1 MSVLGGPVLARILM
15 SHLLCLLRDQ
25 VPHPLM
31 LKPIF
36 SRILLGQFGNNLP
49 FLDVPLSNFSSP
61 DPVTALGLSLLHE
74 ELSSAPYPAAIVPD
88 KIRLYHL

>member
-1 MSVLGGPVLARILM
+1 M
-15 SHLLCLLRDQ
+15 SHLLCLLPDQ

-74 ELSSAPYPAAIVPD
+74 ELSSAPYPAATVPD
-88 KIRLYHL
+88 KICLYHL